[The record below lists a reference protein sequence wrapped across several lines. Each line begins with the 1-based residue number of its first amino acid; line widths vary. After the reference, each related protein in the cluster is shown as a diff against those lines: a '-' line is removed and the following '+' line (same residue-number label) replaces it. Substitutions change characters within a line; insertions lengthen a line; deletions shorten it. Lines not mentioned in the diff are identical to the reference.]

1 MVYCIIQDGRLQ
13 INDQLLSVNDDDLTK
28 KTNSEAMTALRQAM
42 HTEGPTPGHIKLKI
56 ERKHGATTSN
66 GSTPEPWDSSQSTSD
81 SNVTGRGSADV
92 THKLPDVT
100 QHNERKLSA
109 STSPAA
115 AVDTTGS
122 SPGSV
127 IDQMRNPVLDRITG
141 SMSGSK
147 LR

>member
-1 MVYCIIQDGRLQ
+1 MFQDGRLQ

-56 ERKHGATTSN
+56 ERKLGATSN

-81 SNVTGRGSADV
+81 SNVTGRASVDV
-92 THKLPDVT
+92 VHKMPDVT

-109 STSPAA
+109 SAPSTG
-115 AVDTTGS
+115 AVDTGS

-127 IDQMRNPVLDRITG
+127 IDSMRNPVLDRITG
-141 SMSGSK
+141 STSGSK